1 MTKLDTAVT
10 TRPTRTRYIIAV
22 LLFITVVI
30 NYMDRANLSIAM
42 PALSQEFDLT
52 TGQQGILLS
61 AFGWTYAAMQLPGGW
76 LVDRVRP
83 RVLYASCLVL
93 WSLATLFM
101 GMSGGF
107 VALIILRLMVGGFEA
122 PAYPIN
128 NKVATAW
135 FPERERG
142 RVIAFYTSGQFIGL
156 ALLTPVQIGRASCR
170 ERV

>member
-1 MTKLDTAVT
+1 M
-10 TRPTRTRYIIAV
+10 
-22 LLFITVVI
+22 LFITVVI

-42 PALSQEFDLT
+42 PALSPKFDLT
-52 TGQQGILLS
+52 TDQQGLLLS

-101 GMSGGF
+101 GMSGGL

-128 NKVATAW
+128 DKVATAW

-142 RVIAFYTSGQFIGL
+142 RVIAFYTSSQFIGL
-156 ALLTPVQIGRASCR
+156 ALLTPVLPWLQMVLTWHWVHTGVMGEDSGTISSHTIPL
-170 ERV
+170 